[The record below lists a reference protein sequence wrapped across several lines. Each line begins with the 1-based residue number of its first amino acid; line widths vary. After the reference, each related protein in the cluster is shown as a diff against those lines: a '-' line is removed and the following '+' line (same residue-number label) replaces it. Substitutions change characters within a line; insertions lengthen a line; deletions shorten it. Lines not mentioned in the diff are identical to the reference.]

1 MKQKYLASRPYTD
14 TPHSAWDD
22 QTFSL
27 LSFLTPEKFRCRIY
41 CGPTVPCTSHSQMY
55 LLVVISI
62 IYSKMDYKPC
72 RIVKKWKL
80 ARSSWPRIRHTNL
93 PRSLGP
99 SQDCPS
105 LYLEESLPNSSH
117 SSSLKPMHLFHDLK
131 LMVWKQ
137 PYFILSSTDSHLQ
150 QPIYVPQSTHIPLI
164 LHFFCY
170 VYTCSVS
177 LPILP
182 CKTTYFRRLLA
193 VSSLPCKFLI

>member
-1 MKQKYLASRPYTD
+1 MIRRFPYFL
-14 TPHSAWDD
+14 S
-22 QTFSL
+22 SL
-27 LSFLTPEKFRCRIY
+27 LRNLDAAFTVAPQCPVPLIPRCIRLLSYPSYI
-41 CGPTVPCTSHSQMY
+41 PKWTTSHAE
-55 LLVVISI
+55 LLKNENSP
-62 IYSKMDYKPC
+62 ST
-72 RIVKKWKL
+72 
-80 ARSSWPRIRHTNL
+80 RSSWPRMRHTNL
-93 PRSLGP
+93 PHSLGP

-150 QPIYVPQSTHIPLI
+150 QPIYVLQSTHIPLI

-193 VSSLPCKFLI
+193 VSSLPCKFLT